1 MVFRGAYMPGYVVCS
16 IPFFWSGTKPCL
28 STYSASFAIR
38 ENSSFCSCG
47 SGSKWGAQSLAGL
60 RLNMY
65 WTCTEIHGAKTSKTW
80 LIYSMFIWFHLYV
93 LSPRSRALSLRLLGK
108 TSFILEKKRTVE
120 QFIGNMTIIDH
131 PFFGIANL
139 KEKMGVMCCISL
151 DVPAYNRHR
160 ADDLHYFNY
169 GSIRVART
177 GEKRTRHTE
186 TEPWN
191 RKNGWWATK
200 KKVMATNKGGHQHR
214 RVD

>member
-1 MVFRGAYMPGYVVCS
+1 
-16 IPFFWSGTKPCL
+16 
-28 STYSASFAIR
+28 
-38 ENSSFCSCG
+38 
-47 SGSKWGAQSLAGL
+47 
-60 RLNMY
+60 
-65 WTCTEIHGAKTSKTW
+65 
-80 LIYSMFIWFHLYV
+80 
-93 LSPRSRALSLRLLGK
+93 LLGK

-186 TEPWN
+186 TEP
-191 RKNGWWATK
+191 
-200 KKVMATNKGGHQHR
+200 
-214 RVD
+214 